1 MGSGVLSSITIEE
14 KWNSSSFK
22 RFNKC
27 EFRVTSDTR
36 KRKGLFAV
44 IRKLDLR
51 IDRITGECIDYIQIK
66 YSNDKRSEQICG
78 KIGPEYHDSMKS
90 FDDDGGRLKIYIYID
105 KFMALDD
112 ISDNL
117 EFSLVFTSY
126 TNTGNNSF

>member
-1 MGSGVLSSITIEE
+1 MGNGVLSSITIEE

-36 KRKGLFAV
+36 KRGKGLFVV

-51 IDRITGECIDYIQIK
+51 IDQITGKCIDYIQFK
-66 YSNDKRSEQICG
+66 YSNDKKSEQICG
-78 KIGPEYHDSMKS
+78 KIGPEHHDIKH
-90 FDDDGGRLKIYIYID
+90 FDDQGGRFKVYIYID

-126 TNTGNNSF
+126 IHTGNNSF